1 MRDTMAKTLT
11 ILWRTGS
18 MMAMDANVAVKLAKA
33 AQAKGYKVHMFGYG
47 EGVTAVKKGQKPKR
61 FPNVGDELEE
71 AAKLGVSQAICETCF
86 AARGFERGEEI
97 STAKVGSLTNDLF
110 RFISE
115 SDRLV
120 TIAR

>member
-1 MRDTMAKTLT
+1 MAKTLT

-18 MMAMDANVAVKLAKA
+18 MMAMDANIAVKLASA
-33 AQAKGYKVHMFGYG
+33 ARTKGYKVNMFGYG
-47 EGVTAVKKGQKPKR
+47 EGVTAVKKGQNPKR
-61 FPNVGDELEE
+61 FPNVGRELEQ
-71 AAKLGVSQAICETCF
+71 AAQDGITEAICETCF

-97 STAKVGSLTNDLF
+97 QGAKVGSLTNDLF
-110 RFISE
+110 KFVSE

>member
-1 MRDTMAKTLT
+1 MPKTLT
-11 ILWRTGS
+11 ILFRTGS

-33 AQAKGYKVHMFGYG
+33 ALDKGYLVHLFGYG

-61 FPNVGDELEE
+61 FPNVGDELQE
-71 AAKLGVSQAICETCF
+71 AQTQGATTAVCETCF
-86 AARGFERGEEI
+86 AARGLERGEEI
-97 STAKVGSLTNDLF
+97 EGAKVGSLTNDLF
-110 RFISE
+110 KFLSE

>member
-1 MRDTMAKTLT
+1 
-11 ILWRTGS
+11 
-18 MMAMDANVAVKLAKA
+18 MAMDANVAVKLARA
-33 AQAKGYKVHMFGYG
+33 ALDKGYGVRLFGYG

-61 FPNVGDELEE
+61 FPNVGEELQEILSKG
-71 AAKLGVSQAICETCF
+71 ATTAVCETCY

-97 STAKVGSLTNDLF
+97 EGAKVGSLTNDLF
-110 RFISE
+110 RFLSE

>member
-1 MRDTMAKTLT
+1 MARTLT

-18 MMAMDANVAVKLAKA
+18 MMAMDVNVALKIARA
-33 AQAKGYKVHMFGYG
+33 AREKGYKVNMFGYG
-47 EGVTAVKKGQKPKR
+47 EGVTAVKKGQNPKR
-61 FPNVGDELEE
+61 FPNVGKELEQVAQEGITE
-71 AAKLGVSQAICETCF
+71 AVCETCF

-97 STAKVGSLTNDLF
+97 HGAKVGSLTNDLF
-110 RFISE
+110 KFVSE

>member
-1 MRDTMAKTLT
+1 MEMAKTLT
-11 ILWRTGS
+11 ILWRSGS
-18 MMAMDANVAVKLAKA
+18 MMAMDANVAAKLASA
-33 AQAKGYKVHMFGYG
+33 ALEKGYAVNMFGYG

-61 FPNVGDELEE
+61 FPNIGEELEE
-71 AAKLGVSQAICETCF
+71 LAKRGVRIVICETCY

-97 STAKVGSLTNDLF
+97 PGAKVGSLTNDLLK
-110 RFISE
+110 FISE

>member
-1 MRDTMAKTLT
+1 MAKTLT

-33 AQAKGYKVHMFGYG
+33 AAAKGYKVHMFGYG
-47 EGVTAVKKGQKPKR
+47 EGVTAVKKGQRPKR
-61 FPNVGDELEE
+61 FPNVGEELEE
-71 AAKLGVSQAICETCF
+71 AAKQGVTQAVCETCF

-97 STAKVGSLTNDLF
+97 SSAKVGSLTNDLF
-110 RFISE
+110 KFVSE

-120 TIAR
+120 TVAR

>member
-1 MRDTMAKTLT
+1 MAKTMT

-18 MMAMDANVAVKLAKA
+18 MMAMDANIAVKLATA
-33 AQAKGYKVHMFGYG
+33 ARAKGYKVNMFGYG
-47 EGVTAVKKGQKPKR
+47 EGVTAVKKGQNPKR
-61 FPNVGDELEE
+61 FPNVGKELEQALQE
-71 AAKLGVSQAICETCF
+71 GVTEAICETCF

-97 STAKVGSLTNDLF
+97 QGAKVGSLTNDLF
-110 RFISE
+110 KFVSE

>member
-1 MRDTMAKTLT
+1 MANTLT

-33 AQAKGYKVHMFGYG
+33 AHDKGYNVRLFGYG
-47 EGVTAVKKGQKPKR
+47 EGVTAVKNGQNPKR
-61 FPNVGDELEE
+61 FPNVGRELEE
-71 AAKLGVSQAICETCF
+71 IIKDGASVAVCETCF

-97 STAKVGSLTNDLF
+97 QGAKVGSLTNDLF
-110 RFISE
+110 KFVSE